1 MHTIIK
7 IAVVSVL
14 ALSVIVGLVSILEAQ
29 ETERECGGIGK
40 RKR

>member
-14 ALSVIVGLVSILEAQ
+14 ALFAIVRVVSISVAKYNPAK
-29 ETERECGGIGK
+29 IDN
-40 RKR
+40 